1 MRLFFCLELS
11 PQVRAQL
18 ARLAVEL
25 RPRVRGAKWVEEEN
39 LHVTVRFLGE
49 TGEDLLPELG
59 RLGREVAREIAP
71 FEILLDRLGAF
82 PSPSRA
88 RVLWA
93 GTGDDAGAFAVLAAK
108 VEEGVQGLGFPPERK
123 LALPHVTL
131 ARLRIPQDLASLLG
145 GTPVAPLRA
154 SIENLTL
161 MESEL
166 RPEGPRYTP
175 RARWPLGG

>member
-1 MRLFFCLELS
+1 MRLFFCLEL
-11 PQVRAQL
+11 PPPVRAEL
-18 ARLAVEL
+18 TRIAAGL

-49 TGEDLLPELG
+49 TGEDLLPELA
-59 RLGREVAREIAP
+59 RLGEAVAREVAP

-93 GTGDDAGAFAVLAAK
+93 GTGGDAGPFVALASR
-108 VEEGVQGLGFPPERK
+108 VEEGVQDLGFPPERK
-123 LALPHVTL
+123 LAHPHVTL

-154 SIENLTL
+154 SMENLTL

-166 RPEGPRYTP
+166 WPEGPRYTP